1 MKKLYQLPLKF
12 WLWCFLQGVPWRANP
27 LQSPQVNQRL
37 LLGPDIISN
46 DISNDRLK
54 SENSLGQ
61 RNNIN
66 YILHYNVILIIMHAI
81 FLSLYPINCGT
92 ICFHFVIEVQIGLE
106 HHAKLYTHK
115 EQKQMKMRNT
125 WSGVDMQK
133 RQILY
138 KKLSQ

>member
-1 MKKLYQLPLKF
+1 
-12 WLWCFLQGVPWRANP
+12 

-46 DISNDRLK
+46 DNSNDRLK

-106 HHAKLYTHK
+106 HHAKLYTYRAKANENEKHMEWCRYAEK
-115 EQKQMKMRNT
+115 ADFIQETISVVLCMLLDQLHIMVKICMLRK
-125 WSGVDMQK
+125 
-133 RQILY
+133 
-138 KKLSQ
+138 